1 MPAIFHSIDLSDI
14 NSFQH
19 SLQKLFIGT
28 IRINIVKG
36 PYEFL
41 QPLKRL
47 TKVYHRFERTLWAM
61 NTAILSIAVYALAE
75 IVGLPDFM
83 SFYYQDVPLLAASP
97 AILSIIIGL
106 AGATLIKRR
115 KKADIFPLLGP
126 ELSEKARTAYDNRDV
141 DSLPMQNLANE
152 IKASLNKI
160 KPSEILNSRQISDRA
175 FAIVLIS
182 GAAIL
187 LAQSEIVTPSD
198 FQSLADL
205 RDKALSAFENVKP
218 AESTN
223 QEINLTGNLFGNPS
237 LAVLNEKKMEIMLY
251 PGIGTGSLARN
262 TEPVERVFQQSQ
274 AGEAAAVPSELYI
287 ESLPPENKDIIK
299 KYFTIL
305 SQLPF

>member
-1 MPAIFHSIDLSDI
+1 
-14 NSFQH
+14 
-19 SLQKLFIGT
+19 
-28 IRINIVKG
+28 VKG

-75 IVGLPDFM
+75 IVGLPGFM
-83 SFYYQDVPLLAASP
+83 NFYYQDVPLLATSP

-106 AGATLIKRR
+106 VGATLIKRR

-152 IKASLNKI
+152 IKVSLNKI

>member
-1 MPAIFHSIDLSDI
+1 
-14 NSFQH
+14 
-19 SLQKLFIGT
+19 
-28 IRINIVKG
+28 VKG

-160 KPSEILNSRQISDRA
+160 KPSEILNSRQISGRA

-205 RDKALSAFENVKP
+205 RDKALSAFENVRP

-251 PGIGTGSLARN
+251 PGIGAGSLARN
-262 TEPVERVFQQSQ
+262 TKPVERVFLQSQ

-305 SQLPF
+305 SQLSPPK